1 MHKYLLLG
9 GAGVFAVHTANF
21 LLERKDTKSVI
32 SVGRNIE
39 RGSYYHLDVGKND
52 PRYSYHQ
59 IHMVFE
65 QDRLFELI
73 EKEQPDFIINYAALA
88 YATSWEKSF
97 RYYETN
103 LVAVA
108 KLCEFLTGK
117 SYFKKFIQIGTSEL
131 YGSVDKPAD
140 ERHPI
145 SPTSPYAVSKLAA
158 DLHLETLFKVKNFNM
173 NILRPS
179 NAYGEG
185 QQVWRV
191 LPRAVLCGITGKK
204 LPLEGGG
211 LVKKSYLHA
220 RDLANAIHLVTHKG
234 HPGEIYNVGPDNPS
248 TIVSLI
254 QIIADQLEMELNQLC
269 EITPGRVGEDNQYWL
284 NSDKIKE
291 HVGWVEEIALEK
303 GIESLIA
310 WGNQY
315 KEILLQQETFFQL
328 RA

>member
-1 MHKYLLLG
+1 MYKYLLLG

-39 RGSYYHLDVGKND
+39 RGSYFHLDVGKND

-131 YGSVDKPAD
+131 YGSVEKPAD

-191 LPRAVLCGITGKK
+191 LPRAVLCGITGQK

-234 HPGEIYNVGPDNPS
+234 HPGEIYNVGPNNPS

-284 NSDKIKE
+284 NSDKIKAD
-291 HVGWVEEIALEK
+291 VGWVKEVTLEK
-303 GIESLIA
+303 GIEALIS

>member
-1 MHKYLLLG
+1 MYKYILLG
-9 GAGVFAVHTANF
+9 GAGVFAVHTAKF
-21 LLERKDTKSVI
+21 LLEKEDTKSVI

-39 RGSYYHLDVGKND
+39 RGAYYHLDVGKND
-52 PRYSYHQ
+52 PRYSYNQ

-65 QDRLFELI
+65 QDRLFELF
-73 EKEQPDFIINYAALA
+73 EKEKPDFIINFAALA

-108 KLCEFLTGK
+108 KICEYLTGR

-140 ERHPI
+140 ENYPI
-145 SPTSPYAVSKLAA
+145 CPTSPYAVSKLAA
-158 DLHLETLFKVKNFNM
+158 DLHLDTLFKVKNFNM
-173 NILRPS
+173 NIIRPS

-191 LPRAVLCGITGKK
+191 LPRAVLCGITGTK
-204 LPLEGGG
+204 LPLQGGG

-220 RDLANAIHLVTHKG
+220 RDLANAIYLVTQKG
-234 HPGEIYNVGPDNPS
+234 RSGETYNVGPDKPS
-248 TIVSLI
+248 TIVSLVKMV
-254 QIIADQLEMELNQLC
+254 ADQLNMELEDLT

-284 NSDKIKE
+284 NSEKIKTE
-291 HVGWVEEIALEK
+291 LGWLEEVTLEQGVEALIDWAK
-303 GIESLIA
+303 M
-310 WGNQY
+310 Y
-315 KEILLQQETFFQL
+315 KESLLQQETFFQL

>member
-1 MHKYLLLG
+1 MYKYLLLG
-9 GAGVFAVHTANF
+9 GAGVFAVHTAKF
-21 LLERKDTKSVI
+21 LLEKQDTKSVI

-39 RGSYYHLDVGKND
+39 RGAYYHLDVGKD
-52 PRYSYHQ
+52 DQRYKYHQ

-73 EKEQPDFIINYAALA
+73 EKEKPDFIINYAALA

-108 KLCEFLTGK
+108 KICEFLTDK
-117 SYFKKFIQIGTSEL
+117 PYFKKFVQIGTSEL
-131 YGSVDKPAD
+131 YGSVDVPAD
-140 ERHPI
+140 ENYPI

-158 DLHLETLFKVKNFNM
+158 DLHLDTLFKVKNFNM

-191 LPRAVLCGITGKK
+191 LPRAVLCGITGTK

-220 RDLANAIHLVTHKG
+220 RDLANAIFLVTHKG
-234 HPGEIYNVGPDNPS
+234 NSGEIYNVGPENPS
-248 TIVSLI
+248 TIVSLVKI
-254 QIIADQLEMELNQLC
+254 VANQLKIDLEDLC
-269 EITPGRVGEDNQYWL
+269 EITPGRVGEDSQYWL
-284 NSDKIKE
+284 NSDKIKKDL
-291 HVGWVEEIALEK
+291 GWREEVDLEK
-303 GIESLIA
+303 GISLLIN
-310 WGNQY
+310 WGRDY
-315 KEILLQQETFFQL
+315 KESLLQQETFFQL

>member
-1 MHKYLLLG
+1 MYKYLLLG

-39 RGSYYHLDVGKND
+39 RGSYFHLDVGKND

-108 KLCEFLTGK
+108 KICEFLTGK

-131 YGSVDKPAD
+131 YGSVEKPAD

-191 LPRAVLCGITGKK
+191 LPRAVLCGITGQK

-254 QIIADQLEMELNQLC
+254 QIIADQLEIELNQLC

-284 NSDKIKE
+284 NSDKIKAD
-291 HVGWVEEIALEK
+291 VGWVKEVTLEK
-303 GIESLIA
+303 GIEALIS

>member
-1 MHKYLLLG
+1 
-9 GAGVFAVHTANF
+9 
-21 LLERKDTKSVI
+21 
-32 SVGRNIE
+32 
-39 RGSYYHLDVGKND
+39 
-52 PRYSYHQ
+52 
-59 IHMVFE
+59 
-65 QDRLFELI
+65 
-73 EKEQPDFIINYAALA
+73 
-88 YATSWEKSF
+88 
-97 RYYETN
+97 
-103 LVAVA
+103 
-108 KLCEFLTGK
+108 
-117 SYFKKFIQIGTSEL
+117 
-131 YGSVDKPAD
+131 
-140 ERHPI
+140 
-145 SPTSPYAVSKLAA
+145 
-158 DLHLETLFKVKNFNM
+158 M

-191 LPRAVLCGITGKK
+191 LPRAVLCGITGQK

-254 QIIADQLEMELNQLC
+254 QIIADQLEIELNQLC

-284 NSDKIKE
+284 NSDKIKAD
-291 HVGWVEEIALEK
+291 VGWVKEVTLEK
-303 GIESLIA
+303 GIEALIS

>member
-1 MHKYLLLG
+1 MYKYLLLG

-39 RGSYYHLDVGKND
+39 RGSYFHLDVGKND

-131 YGSVDKPAD
+131 YGSVEKPAD

-191 LPRAVLCGITGKK
+191 LPRAVLCGITGQK

-284 NSDKIKE
+284 NSDKIKAD
-291 HVGWVEEIALEK
+291 VGWVKEVTLEK
-303 GIESLIA
+303 GIEALIS

-315 KEILLQQETFFQL
+315 KEILLQQETFFKL

>member
-1 MHKYLLLG
+1 MYKYLLLG

-39 RGSYYHLDVGKND
+39 RGSYFHLDVGKND

-108 KLCEFLTGK
+108 KICEFLTGK

-131 YGSVDKPAD
+131 YGSVEKPAD

-191 LPRAVLCGITGKK
+191 LPRAVLCGITGQK

-284 NSDKIKE
+284 NSDKIKAD
-291 HVGWVEEIALEK
+291 VGWVKEVTLEK
-303 GIESLIA
+303 GIEALIS